1 MVDDLAVAAGGGW
14 RVHRTAVGEA
24 NVVAGM
30 MAERAVIGG
39 EGNGGVI
46 DPRVGWIRDSLV
58 AMGLTLELMSREGRT
73 LSAIVNAI
81 PRYEMIKTK
90 QTCARSVVS
99 AALARLPAAFKDARV
114 SMLDGVRM
122 DWPEGWMHVR
132 ASNTEPIMR
141 LIGEARDRATAEQ
154 LAARVR
160 RVLEA
165 G

>member
-1 MVDDLAVAAGGGW
+1 
-14 RVHRTAVGEA
+14 VGEA
-24 NVVAGM
+24 NVVAGI

-58 AMGLTLELMSREGRT
+58 AMGLALELMSRENRA
-73 LSAIVNAI
+73 LSGIVNSI

-90 QTCARSVVS
+90 QPAERLVIS
-99 AALARLPAAFKDARV
+99 AALQRLPRAFSDARV
-114 SMLDGVRM
+114 STLDGVRL
-122 DWPEGWMHVR
+122 DWPEGWVHVR

-141 LIGEARDRATAEQ
+141 VIAEARDGATAAQ
-154 LAARVR
+154 LVERVR
-160 RVLEA
+160 LVNEA